1 MTNTSLP
8 RWEQK
13 LQSYS
18 KALNR
23 LAQVVNESKRREL
36 NEFERDS
43 VVQRFE
49 FTHEVA
55 WKLMKSFAEY
65 QGDNT
70 LMGSRDAVRW
80 AYENHLITDGQV
92 WMNMIRSR
100 NETSHDYDD
109 SMAIE
114 VVKQVVDNYF
124 PAMFD
129 LYTRMSQLAASVPND
144 LFSQQ

>member
-1 MTNTSLP
+1 MTNTTIP

-13 LQSYS
+13 LQSYT

-23 LAQVVNESKRREL
+23 LAQVVNESHRREL
-36 NEFERDS
+36 NEFEMDS
-43 VVQRFE
+43 VIQRFE

-55 WKLMKSFAEY
+55 WKLMKAYAEY
-65 QGDNT
+65 QGDDT

-109 SMAIE
+109 SVALE
-114 VVKQVVDNYF
+114 VVKLVIDSYYA
-124 PAMFD
+124 AMLEFHQMM
-129 LYTRMSQLAASVPND
+129 TRISATTPKD
-144 LFSQQ
+144 LFS